1 MAKSKAKKSAE
12 THLPDTDSNNTI
24 EEKTPW
30 TGDKTSK
37 SATKVFVG
45 SHGGYVKYD
54 GVLGAES
61 IALEIEGDFELIM
74 PNGDKKIIEN
84 DKLSFCTCGQS
95 KNKPFCDQTHQRV
108 HNVVEGEEDVW
119 DQMDD
124 YERIQTLIS
133 IKKSHMDFRL
143 KERKDLKFG
152 DYARMKEIGKEIT
165 EEMLENDS
173 E

>member
-1 MAKSKAKKSAE
+1 MVLKNYLGLALSVRA
-12 THLPDTDSNNTI
+12 TI
-24 EEKTPW
+24 S
-30 TGDKTSK
+30 DSK
-37 SATKVFVG
+37 SDFHKEFPYVIPPIYRKLADELLFGKLINGGTVKV
-45 SHGGYVKYD
+45 
-54 GVLGAES
+54 
-61 IALEIEGDFELIM
+61 
-74 PNGDKKIIEN
+74 IIEN

-143 KERKDLKFG
+143 KERKDPKFG

-165 EEMLENDS
+165 EEMLENES